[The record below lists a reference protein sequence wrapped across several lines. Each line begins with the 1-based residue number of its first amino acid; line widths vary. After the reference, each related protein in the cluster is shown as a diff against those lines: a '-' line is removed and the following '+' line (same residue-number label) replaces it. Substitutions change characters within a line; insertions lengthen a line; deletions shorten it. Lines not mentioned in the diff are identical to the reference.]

1 MSSPVIIPNILRFNM
16 KNNIL
21 PPPVNITTQRA
32 LLSLALLACFSSANA
47 ASFPLNGQSVDNKTY
62 DGNVVAGRFDNQSN
76 HSAFDPSVSINST
89 LNNVSINGGDLII
102 GNYATTSTSDSATP
116 IFNVSLNSINVVVSN
131 SEIGENLV
139 LGSKVNSY
147 GQSKIVSNINNA
159 NLTLENS
166 TVGLAVVVGQLHK
179 SWNISTSASL
189 KNAAVNIIDSTI
201 GGLIVGP
208 AVYHMDGDNTP
219 NAEKTVSVG
228 DVVVTI
234 QGSTIKKLES
244 NAISGTDVDYQGAA
258 IFMGGAAGNL
268 MTKPYPVSNS
278 VSTGSLTL
286 TLVNSKIEGN
296 VYMGGVS
303 EDADGNSSSASSVE
317 SSNLIF
323 GEGTQIAGTL
333 YTGGYSSQVSGDN
346 ATVQAAKII
355 LDSTDVE
362 ITGGVSQDAES
373 AAKSVQYEG
382 TAAFNDENI
391 SAAESL
397 KKLRTILG
405 LSDEIVDIQ
414 IAEGES
420 NGAISGDGMVTLNTK
435 TERIGRTTALNV
447 LTWRLEMNDM
457 NKRLGELR
465 DNKGQTGLW
474 ARVNGGKM
482 KFMGEKN
489 NFQQFQFGADHKI
502 DALAGIRLGA
512 AFSFTNSDL
521 DYADGSGDNKI
532 YGLAGYGSW
541 LGENGSFVDV
551 IAKIARLESDS
562 TVDQTHSDFNT
573 TAYSF
578 SAEIGHRFNLAP
590 AFIEPQLELSYGH
603 VSGKTFDTVNRVTN
617 IAANTTV
624 EAVDSLV
631 GRAGLRAGLTCPQ
644 QKGGAYLHFS
654 VLHEFDGDVVVRRG
668 DGAYQQDMGDTW
680 VEYGIGGNYNFTPF
694 TQLYADVERT
704 SGADLSEPW
713 RVNVGLRHSF

>member
-1 MSSPVIIPNILRFNM
+1 M
-16 KNNIL
+16 KISIVA
-21 PPPVNITTQRA
+21 PPPPPHANTTQASAVSASVQRA
-32 LLSLALLACFSSANA
+32 LLSLVIAASFSSANA
-47 ASFPLNGQSVDNKTY
+47 GSVFLDGQSVEDRVFNQG
-62 DGNVVAGRFDNQSN
+62 DNVVAGRYFNSKDKIEPDFDTNL
-76 HSAFDPSVSINST
+76 SIDST
-89 LNNVSINGGDLII
+89 FNKVTVQGGDLIL
-102 GNYATTSTSDSATP
+102 GNYAYPNEKAPLD
-116 IFNVSLNSINVVVSN
+116 FSLNSISVVVSN
-131 SEIGENLV
+131 SKIEENLV
-139 LGSKVNSY
+139 LGSKVVAYANAQPY
-147 GQSKIVSNINNA
+147 VSNIKEA
-159 NLTLENS
+159 RLTLENS
-166 TVGLAVVVGQLHK
+166 TVDRSVVIGQLVK
-179 SWNISTSASL
+179 SSAKEGSASL
-189 KNAAVNIIDSTI
+189 EKVTVNISNSTV
-201 GGLIVGP
+201 GGLFVGP
-208 AVYHMDGDNTP
+208 VLYHMKDDNTP
-219 NAEKTVSVG
+219 
-228 DVVVTI
+228 
-234 QGSTIKKLES
+234 GSTQSMKLGEVEITITNS
-244 NAISGTDVDYQGAA
+244 TVKALKNKDFGFENVNYQGAA
-258 IFMGGAAGNL
+258 IFMGGAAGDLADYEVIN
-268 MTKPYPVSNS
+268 TTSVGKVS
-278 VSTGSLTL
+278 L
-286 TLVNSKIEGN
+286 KIAESNIQGD
-296 VYMGGVS
+296 VYMGAASHDESSKATVEEARLVLGAGTNISGAIHTGGGSAS
-303 EDADGNSSSASSVE
+303 ESASSSTVN
-317 SSNLIF
+317 SSI
-323 GEGTQIAGTL
+323 EKST
-333 YTGGYSSQVSGDN
+333 
-346 ATVQAAKII
+346 II
-355 LDSTDVE
+355 LDSTNVK
-362 ITGGVSQDAES
+362 ITNGVSQDS
-373 AAKSVQYEG
+373 ATSAKIVHYEG
-382 TAAFNDENI
+382 TGAFNDENA
-391 SAAESL
+391 SARESL
-397 KKLRTILG
+397 EQLRTILG
-405 LSDEIVDIQ
+405 LSDEVEDIE

-420 NGAISGDGMVTLNTK
+420 NGAISGDGAVTLNTK

-474 ARVNGGKM
+474 TRVNGGKM

-502 DALAGIRLGA
+502 DSLAGIRLGA

>member
-1 MSSPVIIPNILRFNM
+1 M
-16 KNNIL
+16 
-21 PPPVNITTQRA
+21 
-32 LLSLALLACFSSANA
+32 LSLVIAASFSSANA
-47 ASFPLNGQSVDNKTY
+47 GSVFLDGQSVEDRVFKQG
-62 DGNVVAGRFDNQSN
+62 DNVVAGLYFKNGIDSNNFGGVGTSRTDFDTNL
-76 HSAFDPSVSINST
+76 SIDST
-89 LNNVSINGGDLII
+89 FNKVTVQGGDLIL
-102 GNYATTSTSDSATP
+102 GNYAYPNEKTP
-116 IFNVSLNSINVVVSN
+116 LDFSLNSISVVVSN
-131 SEIGENLV
+131 SKIEENLV
-139 LGSKVNSY
+139 LGSKVVAY
-147 GQSKIVSNINNA
+147 ADAQPYVSNIKEA
-159 NLTLENS
+159 RLTLENS
-166 TVGLAVVVGQLHK
+166 TVDRSVVIGQLVK
-179 SWNISTSASL
+179 SSAKEGSASL
-189 KNAAVNIIDSTI
+189 EKATVNISNSTV
-201 GGLIVGP
+201 GGLFVGP
-208 AVYHMDGDNTP
+208 VLYHLQDDNTP
-219 NAEKTVSVG
+219 
-228 DVVVTI
+228 
-234 QGSTIKKLES
+234 GSTQSMKLGEVEITITNS
-244 NAISGTDVDYQGAA
+244 TVKALQNKDFTFKNVNYQGAA
-258 IFMGGAAGNL
+258 IFMGGAAGDLADYEVNN
-268 MTKPYPVSNS
+268 TTSVGKVS
-278 VSTGSLTL
+278 L
-286 TLVNSKIEGN
+286 KIAESNIQGD
-296 VYMGGVS
+296 VYMGAASHDESSKATVEEARLVLGAGTNISGAIHTGGGSVS
-303 EDADGNSSSASSVE
+303 ESASSSTVN
-317 SSNLIF
+317 SSI
-323 GEGTQIAGTL
+323 EKST
-333 YTGGYSSQVSGDN
+333 
-346 ATVQAAKII
+346 II
-355 LDSTDVE
+355 LDSTDVK
-362 ITGGVSQDAES
+362 ITNGVSQDTVTS
-373 AAKSVQYEG
+373 AKIVHYEG
-382 TAAFNDENI
+382 TGAFNDENA
-391 SAAESL
+391 SARESL
-397 KKLRTILG
+397 EQLRTILG
-405 LSDEIVDIQ
+405 LSDEVEDIE

-420 NGAISGDGMVTLNTK
+420 NGAISGDGAVTLNTK

-502 DALAGIRLGA
+502 DSLAGIRLGA

>member
-1 MSSPVIIPNILRFNM
+1 M
-16 KNNIL
+16 
-21 PPPVNITTQRA
+21 
-32 LLSLALLACFSSANA
+32 LSLVIAASFSSANA
-47 ASFPLNGQSVDNKTY
+47 GSVFLDGQSVEDRVFNQG
-62 DGNVVAGRFDNQSN
+62 DNVVAGRYFNSKDKIEPDFDTNL
-76 HSAFDPSVSINST
+76 SIDST
-89 LNNVSINGGDLII
+89 FNKVTVQGGDLIL
-102 GNYATTSTSDSATP
+102 GNYAYPNEKAPLD
-116 IFNVSLNSINVVVSN
+116 FSLNSISVVVSN
-131 SEIGENLV
+131 SKIEENLV
-139 LGSKVNSY
+139 LGSKVVAYANAQPY
-147 GQSKIVSNINNA
+147 VSNIKEA
-159 NLTLENS
+159 RLTLENS
-166 TVGLAVVVGQLHK
+166 TVDRSVVIGQLVK
-179 SWNISTSASL
+179 SSAKEGSASL
-189 KNAAVNIIDSTI
+189 EKVTVNISNSTV
-201 GGLIVGP
+201 GGLFVGP
-208 AVYHMDGDNTP
+208 VLYHMKDDNTP
-219 NAEKTVSVG
+219 
-228 DVVVTI
+228 
-234 QGSTIKKLES
+234 GSTQSMKLGEVEITITNS
-244 NAISGTDVDYQGAA
+244 TVKALKNKDFGFENVNYQGAA
-258 IFMGGAAGNL
+258 IFMGGAAGDLADYEVIN
-268 MTKPYPVSNS
+268 TTSVGKVS
-278 VSTGSLTL
+278 L
-286 TLVNSKIEGN
+286 KIAESNIQGD
-296 VYMGGVS
+296 VYMGAASHDESSKATVEEARLVLGAGTNISGAIHTGGGSAS
-303 EDADGNSSSASSVE
+303 ESASSSTVN
-317 SSNLIF
+317 SSI
-323 GEGTQIAGTL
+323 EKST
-333 YTGGYSSQVSGDN
+333 
-346 ATVQAAKII
+346 II
-355 LDSTDVE
+355 LDSTNVK
-362 ITGGVSQDAES
+362 ITNGVSQDS
-373 AAKSVQYEG
+373 ATSAKIVHYEG
-382 TAAFNDENI
+382 TGAFNDENA
-391 SAAESL
+391 SARESL
-397 KKLRTILG
+397 EQLRTILG
-405 LSDEIVDIQ
+405 LSDEVEDIE

-420 NGAISGDGMVTLNTK
+420 NGAISGDGAVTLNTK

-474 ARVNGGKM
+474 TRVNGGKM

-502 DALAGIRLGA
+502 DSLAGIRLGA

>member
-1 MSSPVIIPNILRFNM
+1 M
-16 KNNIL
+16 
-21 PPPVNITTQRA
+21 
-32 LLSLALLACFSSANA
+32 
-47 ASFPLNGQSVDNKTY
+47 DNKTY
-62 DGNVVAGRFDNQSN
+62 DGNVVAGQFDDQSN

-102 GNYATTSTSDSATP
+102 GNYATTSTSTTDTP
-116 IFNVSLNSINVVVSN
+116 VFNVSLNSINVVVSN
-131 SEIGENLV
+131 SEIGENLI

-179 SWNISTSASL
+179 SWNMSTSASL
-189 KNAAVNIIDSTI
+189 NKAAVNIIDSTI

-228 DVVVTI
+228 DVVVTV

-244 NAISGTDVDYQGAA
+244 NAIIGTDVDYQGAA

-286 TLVNSKIEGN
+286 ALVDSKIEGN

-317 SSNLIF
+317 SSNLIL

-355 LDSTDVE
+355 LDGTDVE

-420 NGAISGDGMVTLNTK
+420 NGAISGDGAVTLNTK

-474 ARVNGGKM
+474 ARVNGGKL

-502 DALAGIRLGA
+502 DSLAGIRLGA

-541 LGENGSFVDV
+541 LGENGSFVDL

>member
-1 MSSPVIIPNILRFNM
+1 M
-16 KNNIL
+16 KISIVA
-21 PPPVNITTQRA
+21 PPHANTTQPSAVSASVQRA
-32 LLSLALLACFSSANA
+32 LLSLVIAASFSSANA
-47 ASFPLNGQSVDNKTY
+47 GSVFLDGQSVEDRVFNQG
-62 DGNVVAGRFDNQSN
+62 DNVVAGRYFNSKDKIEPDFDTNL
-76 HSAFDPSVSINST
+76 SIDST
-89 LNNVSINGGDLII
+89 FNKVTVQGGDLIL
-102 GNYATTSTSDSATP
+102 GNYAYPNEKTP
-116 IFNVSLNSINVVVSN
+116 LDFSLNSISVVVSN
-131 SEIGENLV
+131 SKIEENLV
-139 LGSKVNSY
+139 LGSKVVAYANAQPY
-147 GQSKIVSNINNA
+147 VSNIKEA
-159 NLTLENS
+159 RLTLENS
-166 TVGLAVVVGQLHK
+166 TVDRSVVIGQLVK
-179 SWNISTSASL
+179 SSAKEGSASL
-189 KNAAVNIIDSTI
+189 EKATVNISNSTV
-201 GGLIVGP
+201 GGLFVGP
-208 AVYHMDGDNTP
+208 VLYHMKDDNTP
-219 NAEKTVSVG
+219 
-228 DVVVTI
+228 
-234 QGSTIKKLES
+234 GSTQSMKLGEVEITITNS
-244 NAISGTDVDYQGAA
+244 TVKALQNKDFGFENVNYQGAA
-258 IFMGGAAGNL
+258 IFMGGAAGDLADYEVNN
-268 MTKPYPVSNS
+268 TTSVGKVS
-278 VSTGSLTL
+278 L
-286 TLVNSKIEGN
+286 KIAESNIQGD
-296 VYMGGVS
+296 VYMGAASHDESSKATVEEARLVLGAGTNISGAIHTGGGSAS
-303 EDADGNSSSASSVE
+303 ESASSSTVN
-317 SSNLIF
+317 SSI
-323 GEGTQIAGTL
+323 EKST
-333 YTGGYSSQVSGDN
+333 
-346 ATVQAAKII
+346 II
-355 LDSTDVE
+355 LDSTNVK
-362 ITGGVSQDAES
+362 ITNGVSQDS
-373 AAKSVQYEG
+373 ATSAKIVHYEG
-382 TAAFNDENI
+382 TGAFNDENA
-391 SAAESL
+391 SARESL
-397 KKLRTILG
+397 EQLRTILG
-405 LSDEIVDIQ
+405 LSDEVEDIE

-420 NGAISGDGMVTLNTK
+420 NGAISGNGAVTLNTK

-502 DALAGIRLGA
+502 DSLAGIRLGA